1 MSTEKII
8 FMKPLL
14 KKNSRVFLLKK
25 NSSFKKVF
33 SDGFAFS
40 SGKIILNAC
49 FDSPEKKFVFLGFA
63 VSKKPALNSVQK
75 NRVKRLLKEAVI
87 KNISF
92 ISENVPAG
100 SYVVFFNGSHVPRS
114 LSDLKD
120 VLVVFKKALLNRG
133 DT

>member
-25 NSSFKKVF
+25 NSSFKKIF
-33 SDGFAFS
+33 SDGLVFS

-63 VSKKPALNSVQK
+63 VSKKPAFNSVEK
-75 NRVKRLLKEAVI
+75 NRVKRLLKGAVI
-87 KNISF
+87 QNISF

-100 SYVVFFNGSHVPRS
+100 RYVVFFNDSQVPRS

-120 VLVVFKKALLNRG
+120 VLVAFKKTLLNRG

>member
-1 MSTEKII
+1 
-8 FMKPLL
+8 MKPLL

-25 NSSFKKVF
+25 NSSFKKIF
-33 SDGFAFS
+33 SDGVSFS

-49 FDSPEKKFVFLGFA
+49 IDGPEKNFVFIGFA
-63 VSKKPALNSVQK
+63 VSKKSTFNSVKK

-92 ISENVPAG
+92 IGENVPSG
-100 SYVVFFNGSHVPRS
+100 SYVVFFNGSRAPAS

-120 VLVVFKKALLNRG
+120 VLLVFKKALLSRG

>member
-1 MSTEKII
+1 
-8 FMKPLL
+8 MKPLL
-14 KKNSRVFLLKK
+14 KKNDRVFLLKK
-25 NSSFKKVF
+25 NSSFKKIF
-33 SDGFAFS
+33 SDGLAFS

-63 VSKKPALNSVQK
+63 VSKKPAFNSVEK
-75 NRVKRLLKEAVI
+75 NRVKRLLKETVI

-92 ISENVPAG
+92 INENVPAG
-100 SYVVFFNGSHVPRS
+100 GYVVFFNGSHVPGS

-120 VLVVFKKALLNRG
+120 VLVAFKKALLNRG

>member
-8 FMKPLL
+8 IMKPLL
-14 KKNSRVFLLKK
+14 KKNKRVFLLKK
-25 NSSFKKVF
+25 NSSFKKIF
-33 SDGFAFS
+33 SDGLAFS

-49 FDSPEKKFVFLGFA
+49 FDSPEKKIVFIGFA
-63 VSKKPALNSVQK
+63 VSKKPAFNSVKK

-100 SYVVFFNGSHVPRS
+100 SYVVFFNGSNSPGS

-120 VLVVFKKALLNRG
+120 VLLAFKKVLLNRG

>member
-1 MSTEKII
+1 
-8 FMKPLL
+8 MKPLL
-14 KKNSRVFLLKK
+14 KKNNRVFLLKK
-25 NSSFKKVF
+25 NSSFKKIF
-33 SDGFAFS
+33 SDGLAFS
-40 SGKIILNAC
+40 SGLIILRAC
-49 FDSPEKKFVFLGFA
+49 FDSPEKNFVFLGFA
-63 VSKKPALNSVQK
+63 VSKKPALNSVQR

-92 ISENVPAG
+92 IGENVPAG

-120 VLVVFKKALLNRG
+120 VLVAFKKTLLNRG

>member
-1 MSTEKII
+1 
-8 FMKPLL
+8 MKPLL
-14 KKNSRVFLLKK
+14 IKNDSVFLLKN
-25 NSSFKKVF
+25 NSSFKKIF
-33 SDGFAFS
+33 SDGLAFS

-63 VSKKPALNSVQK
+63 VSKKPAFNSVEK
-75 NRVKRLLKEAVI
+75 NRVKRLLKGAVI
-87 KNISF
+87 QNISF

-100 SYVVFFNGSHVPRS
+100 RYVVFFNGSQVPRS

-120 VLVVFKKALLNRG
+120 VLVAFKKTLLNRG

>member
-1 MSTEKII
+1 
-8 FMKPLL
+8 MKPLL

-33 SDGFAFS
+33 SDGLAFS
-40 SGKIILNAC
+40 SGKIILNAS
-49 FDSPEKKFVFLGFA
+49 FDSPEKNFVFIGFA
-63 VSKKPALNSVQK
+63 VSKKPSFNSVKK

-100 SYVVFFNGSHVPRS
+100 SYVVFFNGSRVPRS

>member
-1 MSTEKII
+1 
-8 FMKPLL
+8 MKPLL
-14 KKNSRVFLLKK
+14 KKNDRVFLLKK
-25 NSSFKKVF
+25 NSSFKKIF
-33 SDGFAFS
+33 SDGLVFS

-63 VSKKPALNSVQK
+63 VSKKPAFNSVEK
-75 NRVKRLLKEAVI
+75 NRVKRLLKGAVI
-87 KNISF
+87 QNISF

-100 SYVVFFNGSHVPRS
+100 RYVVFFNDSQVPRS

-120 VLVVFKKALLNRG
+120 VLVAFKKTLLNRG